1 MPTLTIDNQTVTVAE
16 GASVLDAAIALGI
29 VVPHFCYHHALG
41 AVGACRQ
48 CAVTIL
54 EGKQKGL
61 KMSCLVAAEDGMVVS
76 SGDAE
81 SVAFR
86 RQVSE
91 WLMTNHPHDCPVCD
105 EGGECQLQEMTIGAG
120 HGIRRYQGNKKTYI
134 NQDLGP
140 FVMQEMN
147 RCIQCYRCVRTYKD
161 YCGGRDFGVLG
172 AQQRIF
178 FGRFKDGPLESDFSG
193 NLIDFCPTG
202 VFTDRTNRFKTRY
215 WDLQQAPS
223 ICPHCSLGCSTLPG
237 GRYQELQRVRA
248 GGNRL
253 TNDSFICD
261 RARFGSD
268 WNNHPQRP
276 REARI
281 AGERVEFSTALEQ
294 LEARLHK
301 LVEEYGAG
309 ALRLL
314 GSSRASFEVNLLLKR
329 LAEKFGAP
337 PPYYDAHPRRGFA
350 ARVAASIPSGQLAS
364 LKQLR
369 GSDLILVVGVD
380 PLAEA
385 PVLALALR
393 QAARSGA
400 RIVVLDP
407 RPVELPCDFEHHPL
421 TQETLLWSLS
431 APEEHELFETLR
443 QQLEASQRPVLVAG
457 GDLLGGE
464 GLRLLL
470 RLSESCCAA
479 HDCLIFPVL
488 HGPNSFGGGL
498 LGEAGDSQRNLL
510 EDIENGQVRALICVE
525 NDPALEHSEPGRMQ
539 LALSRIELLAVFDH
553 LPTNTVAAADIFL
566 PTRTLYECGGTFINN
581 EGRMQRFEPV
591 LEPGLPLAVTGG
603 GDHPPRQFEKTAPGS
618 APRSAVHLLQW
629 LLKDRQNLLGLWRQ
643 IIKEIP
649 CLRDLDR
656 LEAGDSGRRIADC
669 EDKLE
674 ESRLEIWAH
683 EGELQVLPITARY
696 GSDHYSRLSHN
707 LASRIERPCIWIHS
721 VEAAERGFVDGQQVV
736 LRTASGHFHLPLQF
750 KATMARG
757 RLMVPCLSGTPL
769 EVFTPGGLSLPC
781 QLYAEGDHG

>member
-29 VVPHFCYHHALG
+29 MVPHFCYHQALG

-54 EGKQKGL
+54 EGSQKGL
-61 KMSCLVAAEDGMVVS
+61 KMSCLVPAEDGMIVS
-76 SGDAE
+76 SGDEEA
-81 SVAFR
+81 VAFR
-86 RQVSE
+86 GQVSE

-120 HGIRRYQGNKKTYI
+120 HGLRRYRGNKRTYT

-140 FVMQEMN
+140 FVVQEMN

-161 YCGGRDFGVLG
+161 YCGGQDFGVMG
-172 AQQRIF
+172 SRQRVF

-202 VFTDRTNRFKTRY
+202 VFTDRTSRFKTRY

-223 ICPHCSLGCSTLPG
+223 ICPHCSLGCAILPG

-248 GGNRL
+248 GNNRL

-268 WNNHPQRP
+268 WNNHPKRP

-281 AGERVEFSTALEQ
+281 AGEKVELSYALEQ
-294 LEARLHK
+294 LEERLDI
-301 LVEEYGAG
+301 LVAEHGGE

-314 GSSRASFEVNLLLKR
+314 GSPRASFEANLLLKR
-329 LAEKFGAP
+329 LAEKYGAP
-337 PPYYDAHPRRGFA
+337 PPYYDAHPRRAFA
-350 ARVAASIPSGQLAS
+350 ARMAASIPSGQLAS
-364 LKQLR
+364 LQQVR

-393 QAARSGA
+393 QAVRAGGRV
-400 RIVVLDP
+400 VVLDP
-407 RPVELPCDFEHHPL
+407 RPTALPCDFEHHPI
-421 TQETLLWSLS
+421 TQETLLRSLA
-431 APEEHELFETLR
+431 APDENELLESLR
-443 QQLEASQRPVLVAG
+443 LQLEAAQRPILVGG

-470 RLSESCCAA
+470 RFSESCCDS

-498 LGEAGDSQRNLL
+498 LGETGDSQRNLL
-510 EDIENGQVRALICVE
+510 EDIENGKVRGLICLE
-525 NDPALEHSEPGRMQ
+525 TDPAIEHSEPGRMQ
-539 LALSRIELLAVFDH
+539 LALSRIELLAVLDH
-553 LPTNTVAAADIFL
+553 LPTNTVAAAEIFL
-566 PTRTLYECGGTFINN
+566 PTRTLYECGGSFINN
-581 EGRMQRFEPV
+581 EGRMQAFDPV
-591 LEPGLPLAVTGG
+591 LDPGIPIAVTGNG
-603 GDHPPRQFEKTAPGS
+603 GHPPRQFELSSPGG

-629 LLKDRQNLLGLWRQ
+629 LLRDHMDLFALRRQ
-643 IIKEIP
+643 IVKEIS
-649 CLRDLDR
+649 CTRDLNR
-656 LEAGDSGRRIADC
+656 LVAGDSGRRLADC
-669 EDKLE
+669 GDSLE
-674 ESRLEIWAH
+674 ESRVEIWAQ
-683 EGELQVLPITARY
+683 EGDLQLLPITARY
-696 GSDHYSRLSHN
+696 GSDLYSRWSQALD
-707 LASRIERPCIWIHS
+707 SRREQPSLWIHPD
-721 VEAAERGFVDGQQVV
+721 EATERGFVDGQQVV
-736 LRTASGHFHLPLQF
+736 LRTSVGHFHLPLKF
-750 KATMARG
+750 KAKMARG
-757 RLMVPCLSGTPL
+757 RLMVPSLPGTPL
-769 EVFTPGGLSLPC
+769 EVLTPGGLSLPC
-781 QLYAEGDHG
+781 KIYAETDNA

>member
-1 MPTLTIDNQTVTVAE
+1 MPTLKIDNRNITVAE
-16 GASVLDAAIALGI
+16 GASVLDAAVALGI
-29 VVPHFCYHHALG
+29 MVPHFCYHPALG

-54 EGKQKGL
+54 EGSQKGL
-61 KMSCLVAAEDGMVVS
+61 KMSCLVAAEDGMVVV
-76 SGDAE
+76 SGDEE
-81 SVAFR
+81 SRAFR

-120 HGIRRYQGNKKTYI
+120 QGIRRYRGNKRTYT

-140 FVMQEMN
+140 FVAQEMN

-161 YCGGRDFGVLG
+161 YCGGQDFGVMG
-172 AQQRIF
+172 SQQRVF

-202 VFTDRTNRFKTRY
+202 VFTDRTNRFTTRY

-237 GRYQELQRVRA
+237 GRYQELQRVRSGA
-248 GGNRL
+248 NRL

-268 WNNHPQRP
+268 WNNHPKRP

-281 AGERVEFSTALEQ
+281 AGEKVEFSHALEL
-294 LEARLHK
+294 LESHLARLVGQHGGQA
-301 LVEEYGAG
+301 V
-309 ALRLL
+309 RLL
-314 GSSRASFEVNLLLKR
+314 GSPRASLEANLLLRK
-329 LAEKFGAP
+329 LAEKYDAP
-337 PPYYDAHPRRGFA
+337 APYYDAHPRRAFA
-350 ARVAASIPSGQLAS
+350 ARVASSIPSGQLAS

-393 QAARSGA
+393 QAARAGA

-421 TQETLLWSLS
+421 TQEALLRGLS
-431 APEEHELFETLR
+431 APEEHELLETLR
-443 QQLEASQRPVLVAG
+443 LQLEAAQRPVLVGG

-470 RLSESCCAA
+470 RFSESCCDT

-498 LGEAGDSQRNLL
+498 LGQTGDSNRNLL
-510 EDIENGQVRALICVE
+510 EDIEGGKVKALLCVE
-525 NDPALEHSEPGRMQ
+525 ADPAIEHSEPGRMQ
-539 LALSRIELLAVFDH
+539 LALARLELLAVFDH
-553 LPTNTVAAADIFL
+553 LPTSSVAAAAIFL
-566 PTRTLYECGGTFINN
+566 PTRTLYESGGTFINN
-581 EGRMQRFEPV
+581 EGRMQAFAPV
-591 LEPGLPLAVTGG
+591 LEPGIPLAVTGG
-603 GDHPPRQFEKTAPGS
+603 GGHPLRQFEETPPGS
-618 APRSAVHLLQW
+618 APRSAVDILQW
-629 LLKDRQNLLGLWRQ
+629 LLKEAGGLNALRRQ
-643 IIKEIP
+643 IAAEIP
-649 CLRDLDR
+649 CLRDLER
-656 LEAGDSGRRIADC
+656 LEAGDSGRRLADC
-669 EDKLE
+669 ADMLE
-674 ESRLEIWAH
+674 ESRVEIWAQ
-683 EGELQVLPITARY
+683 EGELQVLPITTAY
-696 GSDHYSRLSHN
+696 GSDHALRWSRS
-707 LASRIERPCIWIHS
+707 LASRIEPACLWIHPE
-721 VEAAERGFVDGQQVV
+721 EAAARGFADGQQVV
-736 LRTASGHFHLPLQF
+736 LQTTVGHFHLPLKF
-750 KATMARG
+750 KTQMARS
-757 RLMVPCLSGTPL
+757 RLLVPCLAGTPL
-769 EVFTPGGLSLPC
+769 EVFTPGGLSIPC
-781 QLYAEGDHG
+781 KLCAEVDNA